1 VNRFLCLVTF
11 LVLFYGVPLQA
22 NSTEAQK
29 HIRVG
34 IFPFEPINFVD
45 NNGEAQGF
53 NVDLLR
59 EIANMEGW
67 SLSFVPG
74 NWKQGL
80 DRLQSEEIDLM
91 VSVAYT
97 PERAKTMDYTQE
109 STVELWGQV
118 FIRPDGKIKNIS
130 DLQGTRVG
138 VMREDISGKNF
149 VSTCQQ
155 LNVSC
160 EMVEYPNF
168 SDVFT
173 AVQEGEIMAGVA
185 PQHFGL
191 RNAGDYGL
199 VPSSVQ
205 FSPFSIYFTSKNS
218 LHYQLLSKISSR
230 LAHWKQDQNSFYYQ
244 RLSHWLGVTQAK
256 AEVFPM
262 WMLSSFGITVIAALL
277 LLSMNLLLKFQ
288 VKKRTAELAQS
299 NNHLK
304 RSQKRYQNLIKSM
317 LQPMALHEIICDAD
331 GSPVDY
337 RFLDVNPA
345 FEKLLGKPATEIL
358 GKRVLELLPNTEN
371 YWIEIYGNVALNR
384 EPVHFQDYSAEL
396 GRHFDISAYSPE
408 QGQFAAIITDISV
421 RINMEEERRRLDDQ
435 VMQTQKLDSLGVLA
449 GGIAHDFN
457 NILMAVLGHCE
468 LALRRITKESPA
480 KPNLEEIKSSA
491 SKAAD
496 LANQMLAYSGKG
508 KFVVEPHDFSK
519 IVEEME
525 QMLVVSVS
533 KKVVLRY
540 EFAAHLPTVDAD
552 ATQLRQ
558 IILNL
563 TINASDAI
571 GDRSGVVAISTGVMD
586 CDQTYLSETWLDEQ
600 LPQGQYVFLEVADTG
615 CGIDKETIKRI
626 FEPFF
631 STKFTGRGLGMAAVL
646 GIVRGHKG
654 AIKIYSE
661 VGKGTTFKVLF
672 PATSKPAALFDS
684 EKILPPLR
692 ESGLVLLVDDDETV
706 RSIGR
711 SMLEELGFSVVTAN
725 DGRDALSLYK
735 LQYQKILF
743 VLMDL
748 TMPHIDGEQAFR
760 EMRRINEG
768 VKVILSSGYNEQE
781 VTQRFAGKGLSG
793 FLKKPYQLSV
803 LQEAIRKL
811 LDS

>member
-1 VNRFLCLVTF
+1 MNRLFCLLTVFVLLYAAPLHVN
-11 LVLFYGVPLQA
+11 GAELQ
-22 NSTEAQK
+22 ER
-29 HIRVG
+29 IRVG
-34 IFPFEPINFVD
+34 IFPFEPINFVAH
-45 NNGEAQGF
+45 NGEAQGF

-80 DRLQSEEIDLM
+80 DRLQTEEIDLM
-91 VSVAYT
+91 VSVAYS
-97 PERAKTMDYTQE
+97 PERAKIMDYTQE
-109 STVELWGQV
+109 SVVELWGQV

-130 DLQGTRVG
+130 DLQETPVG

-149 VSTCQQ
+149 MDTCQQ
-155 LNVSC
+155 LKVNC
-160 EMVEYPNF
+160 EVVEYPNF

-173 AVQEGEIMAGVA
+173 AVQKGEIIAGVA

-205 FSPFSIYFTSKNS
+205 FSPFSIYFTTKNS
-218 LHYQLLSKISSR
+218 RHYQLLSTINSH
-230 LAHWKQDQNSFYYQ
+230 LAHWKQDQHSFYYQ
-244 RLSHWLGVTQAK
+244 RLSHWLGVK
-256 AEVFPM
+256 PVKSEVFPH
-262 WMLSSFGITVIAALL
+262 WMMSSLGATVIAALL
-277 LLSMNLLLKFQ
+277 LLSMNFLLKFQ

-299 NNHLK
+299 HDKL
-304 RSQKRYQNLIKSM
+304 RHSQQRYQNLIRSM
-317 LQPMALHEIICDAD
+317 VQPMALHEIICDEA
-331 GSPVDY
+331 GVPVDY

-358 GKRVLELLPNTEN
+358 GKRVLELLPKTES
-371 YWIEIYGNVALNR
+371 YWIETYGNVAINR
-384 EPVHFQDYSAEL
+384 DPVHFQDYSSEL
-396 GRHFDISAYSPE
+396 DRHFDISAYSPE

-421 RINMEEERRRLDDQ
+421 RVKMEEERRRLDDQ

-480 KPNLEEIKSSA
+480 KPNLEQIKSSA

-508 KFVVEPHDFSK
+508 KFVVEPHDLSK

-540 EFAAHLPTVDAD
+540 EFSPHLPTVDAD

-571 GDRSGVVAISTGVMD
+571 GDCSGVVAISTGVMD

-600 LPQGQYVFLEVADTG
+600 LPEGQYVFLEVADTG

-672 PATSKPAALFDS
+672 PATSKPAALFDR
-684 EKILPPLR
+684 EKDLPPLNTT
-692 ESGLVLLVDDDETV
+692 GLVLLVDDDETV
-706 RSIGR
+706 CSIGR

-725 DGRDALSLYK
+725 DGREALGIYQQ
-735 LQYQKILF
+735 QYQEILF

-748 TMPHIDGEQAFR
+748 TMPHMDGEQAFR
-760 EMRRINEG
+760 GMRRINDD

-781 VTQRFAGKGLSG
+781 VTQKFAGKGLSG

-803 LQEAIRKL
+803 LQEVIRKL